1 MEQFW
6 VIFWGAVGT
15 IATGLVTWL
24 TALLTSFLNSK
35 IKDKKL
41 VQYMT
46 AITEIVMSSVQTV
59 SQTFVDT
66 LKKNGKFD
74 EQAQNE
80 AKERAL
86 TIIKS
91 QLTPELTN
99 YITENFG
106 DITNY
111 LTTQIEATI
120 YNLKK

>member
-6 VIFWGAVGT
+6 VIFWGVVGT
-15 IATGLVTWL
+15 ALTGLITWL
-24 TALLTSFLNSK
+24 TALLTNWVNSK
-35 IKDKKL
+35 IKDKKI
-41 VQYMT
+41 VAYMT
-46 AITEIVMSSVQTV
+46 AITEIVMGAVKTV
-59 SQTFVDT
+59 TQTFVDAM
-66 LKKNGKFD
+66 KKDGTFNK
-74 EQAQNE
+74 EAQQE

-106 DITNY
+106 DVTSY